1 MMKNAVFSFCLLLA
15 STMAVPAWAQA
26 PETPKLRVSTLPIA
40 GMTPIHAAN
49 KLGYFRQMGLEV
61 NVEFAAGGAQ
71 TVPLLVQGSLQ
82 LANGPAVS
90 IALANQQGF
99 NLRLVPPALDDK
111 RGSPGQTASLVKTDG
126 PVKTVADLKGRRIAV
141 NTINSVNWL
150 YDRAFLRKHGLDPSQ
165 VTYVEVPFPSMI
177 DALMRGSVD
186 AINVPQPFHRIAV
199 NTGQARVLGYPFV
212 EVQPGLHIAAYAG
225 NAPWLDANPNTVKAF
240 VAAMRRA
247 VEYLRANPNEAKN
260 LIAEFT
266 KSKRDLVEQVPVDDW
281 STELSAADVGA
292 TLKVMQQ
299 EGLLKKPMDPKSLI
313 HDVGR

>member
-1 MMKNAVFSFCLLLA
+1 MRKRVAICMLA
-15 STMAVPAWAQA
+15 SAALAAQAWGQA
-26 PETPKLRVSTLPIA
+26 PETPKLRVSTIPIA
-40 GMTPIHAAN
+40 GMTPIYAAN
-49 KLGYFRQMGLEV
+49 KLGYFKDAGLEV

-99 NLRLVPPALDDK
+99 NLRLLPPTLDDK

-126 PVKTVADLKGRRIAV
+126 PIKTVADLKGKRIGV

-150 YDRAFLRKHGLDPSQ
+150 YDRAFLRKHGLDPAQ
-165 VTYVEVPFPSMI
+165 VTYVEIPFPSMV
-177 DALMRGSVD
+177 DALLRGSVD
-186 AINVPQPFHRIAV
+186 AINVAQPFHRIAV
-199 NTGQARVLGYPFV
+199 NTGQARALGYPFV

-240 VAAMRRA
+240 VQAMRRS

-266 KSKRDLVEQVPVDDW
+266 KSKRELVEQVPIDDW
-281 STELSAADVGA
+281 STELSVADVAA

-299 EGLLKKPMDPKSLI
+299 EGLLKKPVDPKSLI
-313 HDVGR
+313 HDLGR

>member
-1 MMKNAVFSFCLLLA
+1 MRKRVAICMLVTAALA
-15 STMAVPAWAQA
+15 AQAWGQA
-26 PETPKLRVSTLPIA
+26 PETPKLRVSTIPIA
-40 GMTPIHAAN
+40 GMTPIYAAN
-49 KLGYFRQMGLEV
+49 KLGYFKDAGLEV

-99 NLRLVPPALDDK
+99 NLRLLPPTLDDK
-111 RGSPGQTASLVKTDG
+111 RAVPGQTASLVKTDG
-126 PVKTVADLKGRRIAV
+126 PVKTVADLKGKRIGV

-150 YDRAFLRKHGLDPSQ
+150 YDRAFLRKHGLDPAQ
-165 VTYVEVPFPSMI
+165 VTYVEIPFPSMV
-177 DALMRGSVD
+177 DALLRGSVD
-186 AINVPQPFHRIAV
+186 AINVAQPFHRIAV
-199 NTGQARVLGYPFV
+199 NTGQARALGYPFV

-240 VAAMRRA
+240 VQAMRRS

-266 KSKRDLVEQVPVDDW
+266 KSKRELVEQVPIDDW
-281 STELSAADVGA
+281 STELSVADVAA
-292 TLKVMQQ
+292 TLKLMQQ
-299 EGLLKKPMDPKSLI
+299 EGLLKKPIDPKSLI
-313 HDVGR
+313 HDLGR

>member
-1 MMKNAVFSFCLLLA
+1 MRKSVAICMIGAALA
-15 STMAVPAWAQA
+15 APAWGQA
-26 PETPKLRVSTLPIA
+26 PETPKLRVSTIPIA
-40 GMTPIHAAN
+40 GMTPIYAAN
-49 KLGYFRQMGLEV
+49 KLGYFKDVGLEV

-99 NLRLVPPALDDK
+99 NLRLLPPSLDDK
-111 RGSPGQTASLVKTDG
+111 RATPGQTASLVKTDG
-126 PVKTVADLKGRRIAV
+126 PIKTVADLKGKRIGV

-150 YDRAFLRKHGLDPSQ
+150 YDRAFLRKHGLDPAQ
-165 VTYVEVPFPSMI
+165 VTYVEIPFPSMV
-177 DALMRGSVD
+177 DALLRGSVD
-186 AINVPQPFHRIAV
+186 AINVAQPFHRIAV
-199 NTGQARVLGYPFV
+199 NTGQARALGYPFV

-240 VAAMRRA
+240 VTAMRRS

-266 KSKRDLVEQVPVDDW
+266 KSKRELVEQVPIDDW
-281 STELSAADVGA
+281 STELSLADVAA

-299 EGLLKKPMDPKSLI
+299 DGLLKKPLDPKSLI
-313 HDVGR
+313 HDIGR